1 MKYVRFMGKDELK
14 KYMNGQTLHNKTIW
28 RENAGNS
35 DSIGFCFFDDSVD
48 PEERLRYLAGVV
60 DISAVAVFER
70 IAPDPM
76 RRSTGTYRDPENDTA
91 ENWLAFFLGE
101 DIKTMEVPEYST
113 EEYSKKT
120 MRLVKT
126 GTPIVSLTEDYSIK
140 WENNDI

>member
-1 MKYVRFMGKDELK
+1 MKYVRFMGKDELR
-14 KYMNGQTLHNKTIW
+14 KYRNGETLRSKTIL

-35 DSIGFCFFDDSVD
+35 DSIGFCFFDDSID
-48 PEERLRYLAGVV
+48 PEERLKYLTGVV
-60 DISAVAVFER
+60 DTRAVAVFER
-70 IAPDPM
+70 IVPDPM
-76 RRSTGTYRDPENDTA
+76 RKSIGIYRDPENDTI

-101 DIKTMEVPEYST
+101 DIKTIEVPEYST

-126 GTPIVSLTEDYSIK
+126 GTPIASLTEDYSIK

>member
-1 MKYVRFMGKDELK
+1 MKYVRLMGKDELR
-14 KYMNGQTLHNKTIW
+14 KYRNGETLRSKTIW

-35 DSIGFCFFDDSVD
+35 DSIGFCFFDDSID
-48 PEERLRYLAGVV
+48 PEERLKYLTGVV
-60 DISAVAVFER
+60 DTRAVAVFER
-70 IAPDPM
+70 IVPDPM
-76 RRSTGTYRDPENDTA
+76 RKSIGIYRDPENDTI

-101 DIKTMEVPEYST
+101 DIKTIEVPEYST

-140 WENNDI
+140 WKDNDI

>member
-1 MKYVRFMGKDELK
+1 MKYVRFMGKDELR
-14 KYMNGQTLHNKTIW
+14 KYRNGETLRSKTIW

-35 DSIGFCFFDDSVD
+35 DSIGFCFFDDSID
-48 PEERLRYLAGVV
+48 TEERLKYLTGVV
-60 DISAVAVFER
+60 DTRAVAVFER
-70 IAPDPM
+70 IVPDPM
-76 RRSTGTYRDPENDTA
+76 RKSIGIYRDPENDTI

>member
-1 MKYVRFMGKDELK
+1 MKYVRFMGKDELR
-14 KYMNGQTLHNKTIW
+14 KYRNGETLRSKTIW

-35 DSIGFCFFDDSVD
+35 DSIGFCFFDDSID
-48 PEERLRYLAGVV
+48 PEERLKYLTGVV
-60 DISAVAVFER
+60 DTRAVAVFER
-70 IAPDPM
+70 IVPDPM
-76 RRSTGTYRDPENDTA
+76 RKSIGIYRDPENDTI

-140 WENNDI
+140 LENNDI